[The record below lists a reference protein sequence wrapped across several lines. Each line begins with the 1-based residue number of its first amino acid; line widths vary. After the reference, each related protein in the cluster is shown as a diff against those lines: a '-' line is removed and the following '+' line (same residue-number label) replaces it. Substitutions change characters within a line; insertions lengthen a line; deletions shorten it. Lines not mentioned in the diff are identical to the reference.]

1 MSALCQKRTHAP
13 RQTASLFD
21 HLIGA
26 SEQRGRHREAEHR
39 CGFLRL
45 MHNYFAFA
53 TTPSTLRTNSIP
65 ISSLHLAYTE
75 RVWLRN
81 DSISAAEG

>member
-26 SEQRGRHREAEHR
+26 SEQRGWHREAEHR
-39 CGFLRL
+39 CGLEVDAQLLRL
-45 MHNYFAFA
+45 HHHPLHAADQFNPDLLA
-53 TTPSTLRTNSIP
+53 PLSVHRTG
-65 ISSLHLAYTE
+65 L
-75 RVWLRN
+75 V
-81 DSISAAEG
+81 AE